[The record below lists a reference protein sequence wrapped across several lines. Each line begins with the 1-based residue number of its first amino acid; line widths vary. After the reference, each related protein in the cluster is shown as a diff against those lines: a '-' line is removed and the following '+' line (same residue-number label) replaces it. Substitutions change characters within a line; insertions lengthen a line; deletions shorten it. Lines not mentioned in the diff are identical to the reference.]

1 VTMGRTFNIIAGLIT
16 LAACAFAA
24 GLLAWRALRNSDDPW
39 RLIFKWIVTGTLM
52 GYLILGTLKS
62 PVYAPIVAAILGVI
76 LGIMWAPHLGALIAK
91 PFTSL
96 YDGGDVAPEVR
107 PFYSI
112 AEAQRKK
119 GKYNQAVVEVR
130 KQLDRFPTDFQGW
143 MLLADIYGGDLKDL
157 NGAQSC
163 VEELLRHD
171 NHTPKNVSYA
181 LNRLADWNLSIAQD
195 RDGAERALDWII
207 KLYPETEFS
216 NQAAQRIARLT
227 SSEMLAEKEDRPRIA
242 VIRYEAKI
250 GLVGESASPKPK
262 EETPAEAAGRLVKH
276 LDQHPLDTEAREEL
290 ALVYANSYQRLD
302 LAVDQ
307 LEQLIGSPNQP
318 SKHVAH
324 WLNTLADLHIRM
336 NSDRASAVSALHR
349 IIELFPGT
357 AVAANAEKRGA
368 YIDLELNK
376 NKKSQAVRLGSY
388 ENNIGLKGQVPK
400 I

>member
-1 VTMGRTFNIIAGLIT
+1 MGRTFNIIAGLVT
-16 LAACAFAA
+16 LASCAFAA
-24 GLLAWRALRNSDDPW
+24 GLLARRALRNSDDPW

-62 PVYAPIVAAILGVI
+62 PVYAPMVAAILGVI

-157 NGAQSC
+157 NGANSC

-171 NHTPKNVSYA
+171 NHTPKNISYA

-195 RDGAERALDWII
+195 RDGAERALDWIM

-262 EETPAEAAGRLVKH
+262 EETPAEAAGRLVTH

-307 LEQLIGSPNQP
+307 LEQLIGSLNQP

-324 WLNTLADLHIRM
+324 WLNTVADLHIRM
-336 NSDRASAVSALHR
+336 NSDRASAVSALNR
-349 IIELFPGT
+349 IMELFPGT
-357 AVAANAEKRGA
+357 AVAANAEKRVV

-376 NKKSQAVRLGSY
+376 NKTSQVVRLGSY
-388 ENNIGLKGQVPK
+388 ETNIGLKGQVPK
-400 I
+400 T